1 MKDWKLL
8 ISSLLIV
15 LAFFIGYYFA
25 ATKYEI
31 EIQQLQNERFSV
43 EIETSKDE
51 INITKSSER
60 IDVTV
65 DGERK

>member
-31 EIQQLQNERFSV
+31 EIQKLQNERFSV

-51 INITKSSER
+51 ISITKSSEK
-60 IDVTV
+60 IDVMV